1 MDITDFKF
9 VSLGESIVV
18 DNFDCGE
25 ESITNFLKEDALLY
39 QKQRLANTYLFLDE
53 GNNNFIVA
61 YFSISNDCLVDRGE
75 KRGYSNAIFNR
86 LHRKELIP
94 NSKRIKQYPS
104 IKVGR
109 LGVANEYQG
118 TGLAYQLMDI
128 IKGIAIIEH
137 KPACPA
143 CKFLLLDAINKE
155 QQLKFYER
163 NQFAFLLDD
172 DASDHT
178 RIMYFNLE
186 RLSE

>member
-9 VSLGESIVV
+9 IPLDGSISVS
-18 DNFDCGE
+18 NFDCGE
-25 ESITNFLKEDALLY
+25 PSVNDFLKEDALLY
-39 QKQRLANTYLFLDE
+39 QQQRLANTYVFIDE
-53 GNNNFIVA
+53 NNNNFVVA

-75 KRGYSNAIFNR
+75 DKGYNNKVFNR
-86 LHRKELIP
+86 LHRKESIP

-104 IKVGR
+104 TKVGR
-109 LGVANEYQG
+109 LGVSRKYQG

-137 KPACPA
+137 KPAYPA
-143 CKFLLLDAINKE
+143 CKFLLLDALNKE
-155 QQLKFYER
+155 KQIKFYEK

-172 DASDHT
+172 DIEDTT

-186 RLSE
+186 RLA